1 MLSNNSRFK
10 CVENYFLNCNQN
22 YLLICKKGIKKN
34 KLSSNGHRFVEI
46 KGIEGPVR
54 FSLERY
60 KHGGDYFQQTAQ
72 FTEGLDSAEVKS
84 WILMEIQDKSYAKV
98 SDCLL
103 KVSGSRLYSGNHISE
118 KVKMYAQEQTQ
129 SLISRYSGCQLS
141 LPFADSAVDIYAPNS
156 PNSAE
161 ILLFDDEICV
171 KRQKEVREAAYVK
184 SHQRVYTTVM
194 EVQKPSLFDS
204 NSPTNK
210 PEATFDYLTNG
221 YGVPNWTIQDALCC
235 WFSAQYG
242 NVRLPIVAIT
252 DGAKDIRQRL
262 NSVFGGQIIIIL
274 DWYHLNKKIWR
285 FLTMIAQN
293 KAQKLEDGKNIVHL
307 LWEGRTDETIEYL
320 KNMTPKN
327 KEKHKELITYLE
339 NHKEEIINYKKRK
352 HANKTIGSGRAEKGV
367 DMVVAQRQKNK
378 PIAWSKNGSYALSTL
393 RADYLN
399 LKNAA

>member
-1 MLSNNSRFK
+1 MRRELFPELQSK
-10 CVENYFLNCNQN
+10 
-22 YLLICKKGIKKN
+22 LLTDLQKAHKKN
-34 KLSSNGHRFVEI
+34 KLSSNGHRFVDI
-46 KGIEGPVR
+46 KGIEGLVH

-60 KHGGDYFQQTAQ
+60 KQGGDYFQQTAQ

-84 WILMEIQDKSYAKV
+84 WILMDIQDKSYAKV

-129 SLISRYSGCQLS
+129 NLISSYSGCQLC
-141 LPFADSAVDIYAPNS
+141 LPFADSAVEIYEA
-156 PNSAE
+156 NSAE
-161 ILLFDDEICV
+161 ILLFDDEICA
-171 KRQKEVREAAYVK
+171 KRQKEVRDPAYVK
-184 SHQRVYTTVM
+184 SHPRVYTTIM
-194 EVQKPSLFDS
+194 EVQKPLPFDLNGL

-221 YGVPNWTIQDALCC
+221 YGVPNWTIQTALCC

-252 DGAKDIRQRL
+252 DGAKDIRLRL

-285 FLTMIAQN
+285 FLTMIAHN

-307 LWEGRTDETIEYL
+307 LWEGRTDETIMYL

-327 KEKHKELITYLE
+327 KEKHKELIIYLE
-339 NHKEEIINYKKRK
+339 NHKEEIINYKNRK
-352 HANKTIGSGRAEKGV
+352 HANKTIGAGRAEKGV
-367 DMVVAQRQKNK
+367 DMVVAQRQ
-378 PIAWSKNGSYALSTL
+378 
-393 RADYLN
+393 
-399 LKNAA
+399 

>member
-22 YLLICKKGIKKN
+22 YLLICKRHIKKN
-34 KLSSNGHRFVEI
+34 KLRSNGRRFVDI
-46 KGIEGPVR
+46 KGIEGTVR

-60 KHGGDYFQQTAQ
+60 KQGGDYFQQTAQ
-72 FTEGLDSAEVKS
+72 FTEDLDSAEVKS

-103 KVSGSRLYSGNHISE
+103 KVSGSRLYSGNHICK

-129 SLISRYSGCQLS
+129 SLISSYSGCQLCI
-141 LPFADSAVDIYAPNS
+141 PFADSTVDIYAA
-156 PNSAE
+156 NSAE

-171 KRQKEVREAAYVK
+171 KRQKEVRDPTYVK

-194 EVQKPSLFDS
+194 EVQKPLPLDLNCL
-204 NSPTNK
+204 NSPINK
-210 PEATFDYLTNG
+210 PEGTFDYLTNG
-221 YGVPNWTIQDALCC
+221 YGVPNWTIQTALCC

-242 NVRLPIVAIT
+242 NVKLPIVAIT
-252 DGAKDIRQRL
+252 DGAKDIRRRL

-274 DWYHLNKKIWR
+274 DWYHLNKKIWL
-285 FLTMIAQN
+285 FMTMIAQN

-307 LWEGRTDETIEYL
+307 LWEGRTDEAIAYL
-320 KNMTPKN
+320 KNMAPKN
-327 KEKHKELITYLE
+327 KEKHKELIIYLE

-378 PIAWSKNGSYALSTL
+378 PIAWSQNGSHALSTL

>member
-1 MLSNNSRFK
+1 M
-10 CVENYFLNCNQN
+10 
-22 YLLICKKGIKKN
+22 
-34 KLSSNGHRFVEI
+34 
-46 KGIEGPVR
+46 
-54 FSLERY
+54 
-60 KHGGDYFQQTAQ
+60 D
-72 FTEGLDSAEVKS
+72 
-84 WILMEIQDKSYAKV
+84 IQDKSYAKV
-98 SDCLL
+98 SNSLL
-103 KVSGSRLYSGNHISE
+103 KVSGTRLYTGNHISE
-118 KVKMYAQEQTQ
+118 KIKTYAQEQTQ
-129 SLISRYSGCQLS
+129 NLISSYSGCQLCI
-141 LPFADSAVDIYAPNS
+141 PFADSAVDIYAA
-156 PNSAE
+156 NSAE

-171 KRQKEVREAAYVK
+171 KRQKEVRDPAYVK

-194 EVQKPSLFDS
+194 EVQKPLPIDFNSI

-221 YGVPNWTIQDALCC
+221 YGVPSWTIQTALCC

-252 DGAKDIRQRL
+252 DGAKDIRLRL

-285 FLTMIAQN
+285 FMTMIAQN
-293 KAQKLEDGKNIVHL
+293 KAQKLEDSKNIVHL
-307 LWEGRTDETIEYL
+307 LWEGRTDEAIMYL
-320 KNMTPKN
+320 KNITPKS
-327 KEKHKELITYLE
+327 KAKQSELIIYLE
-339 NHKEEIINYKKRK
+339 NHKTEIINYRKRK
-352 HANKTIGSGRAEKGV
+352 QVNKTIGSGRAEKGV